1 MRYISGEYGY
11 ESVRDRTSW
20 FVGIVVALSVFFVAL
35 MELIAWLDPE
45 MKIGEGMVMIAPG
58 IDSQR
63 TF

>member
-1 MRYISGEYGY
+1 
-11 ESVRDRTSW
+11 
-20 FVGIVVALSVFFVAL
+20 